1 MKILI
6 ADDDLVSRRLTR
18 RAFAAL
24 AIFLSTSL
32 PAGRGVASEPAR
44 GPTPAESPAPI
55 VIGVS
60 NVQSG
65 PSRFLGQ
72 KLLRGARAYFDAVNA
87 RGGVHGRR
95 IALVVKDDR
104 YEPDPAVQNT
114 HALIEHDKVLFLFGY
129 VGTPT
134 LVRVLPLLRY
144 YEKERIVVVGP
155 FTGAE
160 PLRRPPYDK
169 FVFNLR
175 ASYHEETRALVRY
188 LHARGHRR
196 IGTLWQSD
204 AFGKD
209 AEIGVRK
216 ALAELGLDLVE
227 SVTYRR
233 NESAATDMTTQVRLL
248 REARADAVIVV
259 GVYGPCAAFIRD
271 ARLAGWKVPIAS
283 VSFVGAGT
291 MLQALRE
298 ASVDLGLDLTRG
310 LFSSQVVPSPNDL
323 RYPLVLAYRA
333 HTPPE
338 ERGFIGLEG
347 WLDAVVVVEALRRAG
362 PDPSRDAFIRG
373 MESLTGWDA
382 GLGIP
387 FELSP
392 ANHQAHHRV
401 WLTRTEEGRWVQAGD
416 AGP

>member
-1 MKILI
+1 M
-6 ADDDLVSRRLTR
+6 
-18 RAFAAL
+18 
-24 AIFLSTSL
+24 
-32 PAGRGVASEPAR
+32 
-44 GPTPAESPAPI
+44 PAEGTAPI

-72 KLLRGARAYFDAVNA
+72 KLLRGAKAYFDTVNA
-87 RGGVHGRR
+87 TGGVHGRR
-95 IALVVKDDR
+95 ISLVVKDDR
-104 YEPDPAVQNT
+104 YEPDPAVRNT
-114 HALIEHDKVLFLFGY
+114 HELIERDKVLFLFGY

-144 YEKERIVVVGP
+144 YTKEKIVVVGP

-160 PLRRPPYDK
+160 PQRRPPYDR

-175 ASYHEETRALVRY
+175 ASYHEETRALVRHF
-188 LHARGHRR
+188 HARGHRR
-196 IGTLWQSD
+196 IGYLGQSD
-204 AFGKD
+204 AYGKS
-209 AEIGVRK
+209 AEVGVRD

-233 NESAATDMTTQVRLL
+233 NESASIDLTSQVQLL
-248 REARADAVIVV
+248 REARADAVIAV

-271 ARLAGWKVPIAS
+271 ARLAGWNVPIAS

-291 MLQALRE
+291 MLQALGE
-298 ASVDLGLDLTRG
+298 ASVDLGLDLTRD
-310 LFSSQVVPSPNDL
+310 LVSSQVVPSPNDL

-333 HTPPE
+333 HTRPD

-347 WLDAVVVVEALRRAG
+347 WLNAVVVVEALRRAG

-387 FELSP
+387 LQLSP

-401 WLTRTEEGRWVQAGD
+401 WLTRVEEGRWVQAGD

>member
-1 MKILI
+1 
-6 ADDDLVSRRLTR
+6 VSTG

-24 AIFLSTSL
+24 AFLLSISL
-32 PAGRGVASEPAR
+32 PAGREVASGPAR
-44 GPTPAESPAPI
+44 GTMPAEGAAPI

-87 RGGVHGRR
+87 TGGVHGRR
-95 IALVVKDDR
+95 ISLVVRDDR
-104 YEPDPAVQNT
+104 YEPDPAVRNT
-114 HALIEHDKVLFLFGY
+114 HELIEHDKVLFLFGY

-134 LVRVLPLLRY
+134 LVRVLPLLRF
-144 YEKERIVVVGP
+144 YEEKRIVVVGP

-160 PLRRPPYDK
+160 PQRRPPYDR

-175 ASYHEETRALVRY
+175 ASYRDETRALVRY

-196 IGTLWQSD
+196 VGYLWQSD
-204 AFGKD
+204 AYGKD
-209 AEIGVRK
+209 AETGVRE

-233 NESAATDMTTQVRLL
+233 NESASTDMTTQVRLL
-248 REARADAVIVV
+248 REARADAVIAV

-271 ARLAGWKVPIAS
+271 ARLAGWRVPIAN

-291 MLQALRE
+291 MLQALGE
-298 ASVDLGLDLTRG
+298 ASVDLGLDLTHD
-310 LFSSQVVPSPNDL
+310 LVNSQVVPSPTDL
-323 RYPLVLAYRA
+323 RYPLVLDYRA

-362 PDPSRDAFIRG
+362 PDPSREAFIRG

-382 GLGIP
+382 GLGFP
-387 FELSP
+387 LQLSP

-401 WLTRTEEGRWVQAGD
+401 WLTRTEEGRWVEAGD
-416 AGP
+416 AEP

>member
-1 MKILI
+1 MSPERAGTVLAVLLSI
-6 ADDDLVSRRLTR
+6 ALV
-18 RAFAAL
+18 
-24 AIFLSTSL
+24 
-32 PAGRGVASEPAR
+32 PAGRGSAAEPTRPPEAA
-44 GPTPAESPAPI
+44 TSPAPI

-72 KLLRGARAYFDAVNA
+72 KLLRGARAYFDTVNA
-87 RGGVHGRR
+87 TGGVHGRQ
-95 IALVVKDDR
+95 ISLVVRDDR

-114 HALIEHDKVLFLFGY
+114 WKLIEHDKVLFLFGY

-144 YEKERIVVVGP
+144 YEKEKIVVVGP

-160 PLRRPPYDK
+160 PQRRPPYDR

-175 ASYHEETRALVRY
+175 ASYREETRVLVRH
-188 LHARGHRR
+188 LHDRGYRR
-196 IGTLWQSD
+196 IGYLWQSD
-204 AFGKD
+204 AYGKS
-209 AEIGVRK
+209 AEIGVQE
-216 ALAELGLDLVE
+216 ALAELGLELVE

-233 NESAATDMTTQVRLL
+233 NESVSTDMTNQVRLL
-248 REARADAVIVV
+248 REARADAVIAV

-271 ARLAGWKVPIAS
+271 ARLAGWNVPIAN

-298 ASVDLGLDLTRG
+298 ASVDLGLDLTRD
-310 LFSSQVVPSPNDL
+310 LVNSQVVPSPEDL

-338 ERGFIGLEG
+338 QRGFIGLEG
-347 WLDAVVVVEALRRAG
+347 WLDAVVAVEALRRAG
-362 PDPSRDAFIRG
+362 PDPSRDTFARA

-382 GLGIP
+382 GLGLP
-387 FELSP
+387 LQLSP
-392 ANHQAHHRV
+392 SNHQALHRV
-401 WLTRTEEGRWVQAGD
+401 WLTRTEEGRWVPAGD